1 MSTRPNRYRFVVSI
15 AALTLFGALTFAAI
29 GGKFS
34 SLLTAEAS
42 AESAPVTAVEPLTI
56 LTIGTCDTAG
66 PVEVESTGGTTT
78 PTAYATLKGAFDAIN
93 AGTHSGSINI
103 EICGNTT
110 ETATASLDAS
120 GAGTTSYTDVTVRPV
135 GGPRT
140 IDGSLSG
147 TSTGAIV
154 KLNGA
159 DNVTIDGRQGGT
171 GTARYLTINNDSSTA
186 GAAAIWLSSL
196 GVDLGATN
204 NVIRNLELA
213 CGISNSNANTTVGII
228 MSGTTISV
236 TSNGA
241 DNDNN
246 QFLFNRI
253 TSARYG
259 IVTRGVTTNNN
270 ITPIITDNII
280 GPNAFGADG
289 ISKTGILLQADTG
302 GIVSRNTVQFIG
314 GDLANT
320 TAGTDRAGIG
330 VGTDAWSATSSTTI
344 TSGDYTITKNIIH
357 DVVEERTFSSAGIIL
372 GTTRSGSATNNLVA
386 NNFIYNIRSNGT
398 SGDQLVGI
406 GISGG
411 NGDSV
416 VFNSIS
422 LTGDM
427 DPGAAT
433 ATTTYG
439 NAIRIPGANAANNA
453 NFTVANNSIYLDAS
467 SSSTATERYYAIT
480 LNSAAYSFGTGSL
493 NRNNYYIN
501 PANTQLQT
509 GGLGSNTGNSITTEF
524 ATLANWQAALTTPQD
539 ANSIQADP
547 QHFST
552 TSDLHIQTSSPN
564 VNAGTTISG
573 ITDDI
578 DGQARP
584 NGANFDIGADEF
596 YPSPGSVQL
605 SASTFTVSESAGM
618 VTVTVTRS
626 GGSNGAAS
634 VDYSTGGGTATSGGS
649 CGGSVDYVSTSGT
662 LMWADLDA
670 APKMI
675 NVPICA
681 DGVLEAVETFN
692 VTLSNAM
699 TATLGT
705 PSVATVNITD
715 AGSTFNGPVN
725 VGTGETLTSLTNPGG
740 IFDAINNGIVTGNIT
755 VNITSNLTGESGSVP
770 LNEVAGGFTVL
781 IKPNG
786 MARSITSTGS
796 AVAVIKLNDADNVTI
811 DGSLGGGTDRSLS
824 ITNTNVAANTA
835 VVWVASATNGA
846 QNNTVKNVN
855 ISGGVDQNV
864 TNVFNFAIIASSSAS
879 ILTGGT
885 DLDNNTYSNNSIQKV
900 NVGIL
905 SIGGLAANMNESTV
919 ISNNLI
925 GPSAFGSDQIGTLGV
940 LLFNENA
947 PQVTG
952 NEVRFIGSNL
962 TTGGAAGR
970 DHVGISLCTGSASW
984 SSTTAPTIVGNVTG
998 ANISR
1003 NRIHDIVDRATFSAV
1018 GIVENCSNAAPTSN
1032 TIANNMI
1039 YGIQANGTSPD
1050 QTVGIGISNGNGD
1063 RVAYNSIYLTGD
1075 LDPVGATSST
1085 ISAFGISVALAA
1097 PANLTLKN
1105 NVSVMDLNSN
1115 TGTLLH
1121 SAFNLQSA
1129 TFNFGT
1135 GGADFNDYFP
1145 VAANPQARVATTA
1158 GSGGTFYSTLGAY
1171 QAAVTPQE
1179 ANSRSV
1185 DPLFVSGT
1193 DLHIQMGSPVIGM
1206 ATPIAGITTDFD
1218 GQTRDGMPDIGADE
1232 FIVLVPGTL
1241 VFSSATYSVGEAGTM
1256 ATLTVNRT
1264 GGSDGAVSVD
1274 YSLGSGTATGGAAC
1288 GGAVDYVNPGGTL
1301 MFANG
1306 DTSKTFDVPICNDA
1320 IYEGDETFDAT
1331 LSNAMGGATIGM
1343 PGSATVTITDDETQ
1357 PTVQFS
1363 SATYMTTEAL
1373 APEGGTG
1380 AVITVTLS
1388 GPSQGGASV
1397 DYATVA
1403 GGTAT
1408 GGATCTPGVDYI
1420 NTSGTLNF
1428 VAGDVSESFFVT
1440 TCPDTDDELD
1450 ETVNLALSNPVGTT
1464 LGTPNTAVLTII
1476 DNDTPSGGPVTVT
1489 ATAGTPGPTD
1499 YPTLLDAVT
1508 AINAGTHQ
1516 GAVTVS
1522 IVTSTTETAT
1532 SVLNG
1537 SGAGPAAYTSVVIRP
1552 VSDGV
1557 TVAGPSVQGRG
1568 LIELNG
1574 ADNVTIDGDNP
1585 NTGGTNRNL
1594 TIQNTAANTTT
1605 FTSVIRIAT
1614 NITTVNSA
1622 DNNIFRNLNIVGSST
1637 GANVS
1642 TATTTTGPQNTTFG
1656 IFSGPNAS
1664 GPDTAPNAITSVLT
1678 GVASG
1683 ATASNLVVS
1692 NNSVVTAARAIS
1704 INGSAT
1710 TVHTGLQ
1717 VRDNSIGNPV
1727 AGEVDQ
1733 VTSFGIT
1740 ASGSTGAV
1748 IAGNTVYVEGF
1759 IDSSTATQGIGVGV
1773 NSTNT
1778 VTSTIEKN
1786 KVNRVKNNNPVTSS
1800 AFGIN
1805 VAGTTGSAHIV
1816 QNNFVSGVIN
1826 DQTAGTGGFGTT
1838 FGAYGIRII
1847 SGTDHKI
1854 YHNSV
1859 HLYGAMPGATSTNL
1873 TAALMIP
1880 STLRTG
1886 LDVRNNIFSN
1896 QITGGNPDGTRHAV
1910 VYLPSGGTSTMNLTL
1925 NNNAYFE
1932 GGDPLSRLAQVGP
1945 TFATSIGYFAAD
1957 FDPTQT
1963 TPATNFRAYSSTLS
1977 AAGTNDNASFAL
1989 TTPPPFTSNVDLHI
2003 PAGTATRIESGGA
2016 AVGVVDDI
2024 DLDVRNATTPDI
2036 GADEF
2041 AGNPAPANDMAA
2053 SGFVVPA
2060 NGSTIPTGGL
2070 TPQARFTNA
2079 GTATQTNVTVRFRI
2093 FDSSMMEIYNQI
2105 ATIPTIAPLQSIV
2118 VSFPMTTI
2126 ANPGMYTMQA
2136 SAELAGDQNTS
2147 NDTISG
2153 SFTAIEPLGGT
2164 ISVGTGE
2171 TYTSLTNPGG
2181 VFEAL
2186 NTAGISGNLTV
2197 NITSDLAGETGAVR
2211 LNQLSESGA
2220 GGYTVTFKPSG
2231 AARTI
2236 TGSSA
2241 VSNGLINLH
2250 GADRIVFDGSLS
2262 GGTDRSLTITNAQT
2276 GTSTVFWIRSA
2287 SAANGANNNTIKN
2300 CIINGTSVGAT
2311 AQTTAGILAGS
2322 GVTLGG
2328 PAEAPNND
2336 NTITNNWIYRVQNS
2350 LYNQGNV
2357 GLDQNWSVTDNE
2369 FGSSVEADKNR
2380 FRGMLM
2386 GNANNFVI
2394 SGNFVHGVTNF
2405 TGTTGANSG
2414 IQLAFV
2420 PTNGNVHSNRI
2431 TDIHN
2436 LSASGTGAF
2445 GMQLSAAAGTLNNV
2459 IANNFIS
2466 DVQAVGSATVASNGF
2481 GITINA
2487 AAPTGA
2493 YKLYHNSI
2501 NMNTNQTSGTSA
2513 ALNLTATVVAAGA
2526 VDVRNNIFANTQTA
2540 GATRRTVHSAA
2551 AASVFGMIN
2560 FNDYFSTGSVGFIG
2574 GSDRPTLADWQTG
2587 TGQDANSKA
2596 VDPLFVSPTDLH
2608 IQPSST
2614 MINMGV
2620 AGTGIT
2626 TDIDG
2631 QMRDAMPDIGAD
2643 EVPQVAM
2650 PGSLQFSS
2658 PTYSVGEAGGTAT
2671 IGVTRTG
2678 GSSGTVTVDYA
2689 TVAGGSATG
2698 GASCIAGID
2707 YVNASGTLT
2716 FLDGETNK
2724 TFDVTICNDAMAE
2737 PDETVN
2743 LGLTNAT
2750 GGATIGMPST
2760 AVLTILDDDS
2770 APTTFNVSINDVRI
2784 IEGNSGMSNAVFN
2797 VTLST
2802 SGPPTVA
2809 LGGIA
2814 SVQYATAN
2822 GTATAGSDYT
2832 SASGTINF
2840 NSPGTQ
2846 MVSVP
2851 ILGDVIKEQNEF
2863 FFVNLSNP
2871 SPNTTIVD
2879 GQGAGVIVD
2888 EDRPYTADFDRD
2900 LKADFSVFRP
2910 STAIWYVLQS
2920 SNGANNIGSVGP
2932 SGMTPVPGD
2941 YDGDGKTDFAVWQ
2954 ASSGNWFVLRSSDS
2968 GIQTTAWGLS
2978 TDKPVQGDYDGDGNT
2993 DIAVFRPSNG
3003 TWYVIR
3009 STNGTTYAVPFGIST
3024 DRPVQGDYDGDFK
3037 TDVAVYRDGTWYI
3050 ARSSDG
3056 TVQTS
3061 RGGIASDKPI
3071 PADYDGDGR
3080 HDLAIYR
3087 DGVWWIFNSLS
3098 GVPTVV
3104 AFGTATDIPAPADY
3118 DGDGITDV
3126 GVFRPSSGDWYVL
3139 RSSDGSLFGPHWG
3152 VNGDV
3157 PVPSAYLPQ

>member
-1 MSTRPNRYRFVVSI
+1 MS
-15 AALTLFGALTFAAI
+15 
-29 GGKFS
+29 
-34 SLLTAEAS
+34 
-42 AESAPVTAVEPLTI
+42 
-56 LTIGTCDTAG
+56 
-66 PVEVESTGGTTT
+66 
-78 PTAYATLKGAFDAIN
+78 
-93 AGTHSGSINI
+93 
-103 EICGNTT
+103 
-110 ETATASLDAS
+110 
-120 GAGTTSYTDVTVRPV
+120 
-135 GGPRT
+135 
-140 IDGSLSG
+140 
-147 TSTGAIV
+147 
-154 KLNGA
+154 
-159 DNVTIDGRQGGT
+159 
-171 GTARYLTINNDSSTA
+171 
-186 GAAAIWLSSL
+186 
-196 GVDLGATN
+196 
-204 NVIRNLELA
+204 
-213 CGISNSNANTTVGII
+213 AN
-228 MSGTTISV
+228 
-236 TSNGA
+236 
-241 DNDNN
+241 
-246 QFLFNRI
+246 
-253 TSARYG
+253 
-259 IVTRGVTTNNN
+259 
-270 ITPIITDNII
+270 
-280 GPNAFGADG
+280 
-289 ISKTGILLQADTG
+289 
-302 GIVSRNTVQFIG
+302 
-314 GDLANT
+314 
-320 TAGTDRAGIG
+320 
-330 VGTDAWSATSSTTI
+330 SATGNNTTI
-344 TSGDYTITKNIIH
+344 TSPIFINRVNI
-357 DVVEERTFSSAGIIL
+357 F
-372 GTTRSGSATNNLVA
+372 
-386 NNFIYNIRSNGT
+386 
-398 SGDQLVGI
+398 
-406 GISGG
+406 SGG
-411 NGDSV
+411 FANSNQITMGNGGASTTVIQVGNSTTPTNAGTFDVSP
-416 VFNSIS
+416 VFNTGSGGHTVLNLRTTTLNRPTGFEINPTRTLGVWTVDDNAVGGTLIVNGGD
-422 LTGDM
+422 LTIVGAM
-427 DPGAAT
+427 TLTNGVIETNANTVTHNGAAT
-433 ATTTYG
+433 RTNGYVDGNLSRSYTATGAYTYHVG
-439 NAIRIPGANAANNA
+439 QNGYSPLLATVSALGTNPSSLTVKPVDMTLPGLSSAVSASRYWTLTETGDLTADLA
-453 NFTVANNSIYLDAS
+453 FTYLDADVNGTETDYRVWRLS
-467 SSSTATERYYAIT
+467 SGILTNQCMGGPCVNDATNTATVTGVTDFSDWGIGENGTGAPGALQFSSPTYSQME
-480 LNSAAYSFGTGSL
+480 NSAMATITVDRTVGS
-493 NRNNYYIN
+493 
-501 PANTQLQT
+501 AN
-509 GGLGSNTGNSITTEF
+509 
-524 ATLANWQAALTTPQD
+524 
-539 ANSIQADP
+539 
-547 QHFST
+547 
-552 TSDLHIQTSSPN
+552 
-564 VNAGTTISG
+564 
-573 ITDDI
+573 
-578 DGQARP
+578 
-584 NGANFDIGADEF
+584 
-596 YPSPGSVQL
+596 
-605 SASTFTVSESAGM
+605 
-618 VTVTVTRS
+618 TVTVDY
-626 GGSNGAAS
+626 AS
-634 VDYSTGGGTATSGGS
+634 
-649 CGGSVDYVSTSGT
+649 
-662 LMWADLDA
+662 
-670 APKMI
+670 
-675 NVPICA
+675 
-681 DGVLEAVETFN
+681 
-692 VTLSNAM
+692 
-699 TATLGT
+699 
-705 PSVATVNITD
+705 
-715 AGSTFNGPVN
+715 
-725 VGTGETLTSLTNPGG
+725 
-740 IFDAINNGIVTGNIT
+740 
-755 VNITSNLTGESGSVP
+755 
-770 LNEVAGGFTVL
+770 VAGG
-781 IKPNG
+781 
-786 MARSITSTGS
+786 S
-796 AVAVIKLNDADNVTI
+796 
-811 DGSLGGGTDRSLS
+811 
-824 ITNTNVAANTA
+824 
-835 VVWVASATNGA
+835 
-846 QNNTVKNVN
+846 
-855 ISGGVDQNV
+855 
-864 TNVFNFAIIASSSAS
+864 
-879 ILTGGT
+879 
-885 DLDNNTYSNNSIQKV
+885 
-900 NVGIL
+900 
-905 SIGGLAANMNESTV
+905 
-919 ISNNLI
+919 
-925 GPSAFGSDQIGTLGV
+925 
-940 LLFNENA
+940 
-947 PQVTG
+947 
-952 NEVRFIGSNL
+952 
-962 TTGGAAGR
+962 
-970 DHVGISLCTGSASW
+970 
-984 SSTTAPTIVGNVTG
+984 
-998 ANISR
+998 
-1003 NRIHDIVDRATFSAV
+1003 
-1018 GIVENCSNAAPTSN
+1018 
-1032 TIANNMI
+1032 
-1039 YGIQANGTSPD
+1039 
-1050 QTVGIGISNGNGD
+1050 
-1063 RVAYNSIYLTGD
+1063 
-1075 LDPVGATSST
+1075 
-1085 ISAFGISVALAA
+1085 
-1097 PANLTLKN
+1097 
-1105 NVSVMDLNSN
+1105 
-1115 TGTLLH
+1115 
-1121 SAFNLQSA
+1121 
-1129 TFNFGT
+1129 
-1135 GGADFNDYFP
+1135 
-1145 VAANPQARVATTA
+1145 
-1158 GSGGTFYSTLGAY
+1158 
-1171 QAAVTPQE
+1171 
-1179 ANSRSV
+1179 
-1185 DPLFVSGT
+1185 
-1193 DLHIQMGSPVIGM
+1193 
-1206 ATPIAGITTDFD
+1206 
-1218 GQTRDGMPDIGADE
+1218 
-1232 FIVLVPGTL
+1232 
-1241 VFSSATYSVGEAGTM
+1241 
-1256 ATLTVNRT
+1256 
-1264 GGSDGAVSVD
+1264 
-1274 YSLGSGTATGGAAC
+1274 ATGGASC
-1288 GGAVDYVNPGGTL
+1288 
-1301 MFANG
+1301 
-1306 DTSKTFDVPICNDA
+1306 
-1320 IYEGDETFDAT
+1320 
-1331 LSNAMGGATIGM
+1331 
-1343 PGSATVTITDDETQ
+1343 TV
-1357 PTVQFS
+1357 
-1363 SATYMTTEAL
+1363 
-1373 APEGGTG
+1373 
-1380 AVITVTLS
+1380 
-1388 GPSQGGASV
+1388 
-1397 DYATVA
+1397 
-1403 GGTAT
+1403 
-1408 GGATCTPGVDYI
+1408 GVDYI
-1420 NTSGTLNF
+1420 NASGTLTFLNGETAKSF
-1428 VAGDVSESFFVT
+1428 DVVL
-1440 TCPDTDDELD
+1440 CDDMTFEGD
-1450 ETVNLALSNPVGTT
+1450 ETVNLALSNPTGGAT
-1464 LGTPNTAVLTII
+1464 LGSQTTAVLTIEE
-1476 DNDTPSGGPVTVT
+1476 DDPPSMGGPVRVI
-1489 ATAGTPGPTD
+1489 ATAGTTGPTD
-1499 YPTLLDAVT
+1499 YMTLKEAVD

-1516 GAVTVS
+1516 GAITVS
-1522 IVTSTTETAT
+1522 IVSSTTETAT
-1532 SVLNG
+1532 SVLNS
-1537 SGAGPAAYTSVVIRP
+1537 SGAGSASYTSILMGP
-1552 VSDGV
+1552 TSDGV
-1557 TVAGPSVQGRG
+1557 TVAGPSLQGRG

-1585 NTGGTNRNL
+1585 NTAGTNRNL
-1594 TIQNTAANTTT
+1594 TVQNTAANTTT

-1622 DNNIFRNLNIVGSST
+1622 DNNIFKNLNIVGSST

-1664 GPDTAPNAITSVLT
+1664 GPDTAPTAITSVLT

-1740 ASGSTGAV
+1740 VNGATSPV
-1748 IAGNTVYVEGF
+1748 IFGNTVYVEGF

-2079 GTATQTNVTVRFRI
+2079 GTATQTSVTVRFRI

-2153 SFTAIEPLGGT
+2153 SFTTIAPLGGT

-2220 GGYTVTFKPSG
+2220 GGYTVTFKPSD

-2241 VSNGLINLH
+2241 ASNGLINLH

-2262 GGTDRSLTITNAQT
+2262 GGTDRSLTITNGQT

-2300 CIINGTSVGAT
+2300 CIINGTSVGTT
-2311 AQTTAGILAGS
+2311 AQTTAGILGGS

-2357 GLDQNWSVTDNE
+2357 GLDQNWSVTNNE

-2394 SGNFVHGVTNF
+2394 SGNFIHGVTNF
-2405 TGTTGANSG
+2405 TGTTGANTG

-2420 PTNGNVHSNRI
+2420 PTNGSVHSNRI
-2431 TDIHN
+2431 SDIHN
-2436 LSASGTGAF
+2436 LSTSGTGAF

-2466 DVQAVGSATVASNGF
+2466 DVQAAGSATVASNGF

-2493 YKLYHNSI
+2493 YKIYHNSV
-2501 NMNTNQTSGTSA
+2501 NMNTNQTSGTTA
-2513 ALNLTATVVAAGA
+2513 AVNLTVAVVAAGA
-2526 VDVRNNIFANTQTA
+2526 VDLRNNILANTQTA
-2540 GATRRTVHSAA
+2540 GATRRSVHSAA
-2551 AASVFGMIN
+2551 PATVFSTIN
-2560 FNDYFSTGSVGFIG
+2560 YNNYFSTGSVGFIG

-2587 TGQDANSKA
+2587 TGQDANSKS

-2608 IQPSST
+2608 IQPAST
-2614 MINMGV
+2614 MIDMGV

-2643 EVPQVAM
+2643 EVPQIG

-2671 IGVTRTG
+2671 ITVNRSG
-2678 GSSGTVTVDYA
+2678 GTSGTVTVDYA
-2689 TVAGGSATG
+2689 TVAGGTATG
-2698 GASCIAGID
+2698 GAACTAGVD
-2707 YVNASGTLT
+2707 YINASGTLT
-2716 FLDGETNK
+2716 FIDGDNSESFN
-2724 TFDVTICNDAMAE
+2724 VTICNDPTDE

-2743 LGLTNAT
+2743 MALTNPT
-2750 GGATIGMPST
+2750 GGATIGAQST
-2760 AVLTILDDDS
+2760 AVLTITDDD
-2770 APTTFNVSINDVRI
+2770 PTPGTFNVSIGDVRVV
-2784 IEGNSGMSNAVFN
+2784 EGNSGMSNAVFN
-2797 VTLST
+2797 VTLTST
-2802 SGPPTVA
+2802 EPPTA
-2809 LGGIA
+2809 GFGITIA

-2822 GTATAGSDYT
+2822 GTAIAGSDYT

-2840 NSPGTQ
+2840 ESPGTQ

-2851 ILGDVIKEQNEF
+2851 ILGDVTKEQNEF

-2871 SPNTTIVD
+2871 SANTTIVD
-2879 GQGAGVIVD
+2879 GQGAGVIID

-2910 STAIWYVLQS
+2910 SSALWYVLQS
-2920 SNGANNIGSVGP
+2920 SNGANNIGSAGP
-2932 SGMTPVPGD
+2932 SGMTAVPGD

-2954 ASSGNWFVLRSSDS
+2954 ASSGNWSVLRSSDS
-2968 GIQTTAWGLS
+2968 GIQTTTWGLS
-2978 TDKPVQGDYDGDGNT
+2978 TDKPVQGDYDGDGRT

-3009 STNGTTYAVPFGIST
+3009 STNGTTYSVPFGIST

-3061 RGGIASDKPI
+3061 GWGIATDKPT
-3071 PADYDGDGR
+3071 PADFDGDGR

-3087 DGVWWIFNSLS
+3087 DGVWWIANSLS
-3098 GVPTVV
+3098 GVPSVV
-3104 AFGTATDIPAPADY
+3104 ALGTATDIPAPADY
-3118 DGDGITDV
+3118 DGDGIIDI

-3139 RSSDGSLFGPHWG
+3139 RSSDGSVFGPNWG
-3152 VNGDV
+3152 VNGDI